1 MRISFTGAQSTGKTT
16 LLREC
21 CNNKF
26 FRKYHCVKEVT
37 RKVAR
42 ERNVNINET
51 GSDVTQLFILN
62 EHLHNHHVRGD
73 ALLDRC
79 IVDGWV
85 YTNYLECN
93 HKVSEWVS
101 DYAYNMYQLLLP
113 KLDIIFYTEPGDVPV
128 EDDGQ
133 RSVDIQ
139 FRDDIIDS
147 FENEMNYLQ
156 NCYDT
161 PVLPFHEDFPQI
173 IRLSGDVPTRMS
185 TIFKTIKDYDKTR

>member
-21 CNNKF
+21 CNNTF
-26 FRKYHCVKEVT
+26 FRKFHCVKEVT

-62 EHLHNHHVRGD
+62 EHLHNHHVSGS

-85 YTNYLECN
+85 YTDYLERY
-93 HKVSEWVS
+93 HKVSEWVR
-101 DYAYNMYQLLLP
+101 DYAYNMYQMLLP
-113 KLDIIFYTEPGDVPV
+113 KLDIIFYTSPVDVPI
-128 EDDGQ
+128 EDDGH

-139 FRDDIIDS
+139 FRNDIIDS
-147 FENEMNYLQ
+147 FENEITYLQ
-156 NCYDT
+156 SCHDN
-161 PVLPFHEDFPQI
+161 PSLPDHSDYPQI
-173 IRLSGDVPTRMS
+173 VRLTGDVVTRMDI
-185 TIFKTIKDYDKTR
+185 IFKTIKQYDKTR